1 MSLSGRVARRC
12 GCIRLFFPGD
22 VGHFFFHTSGTE
34 WKQEFSLL
42 AVGQDGMVEVT
53 WREDF
58 ALDET
63 KVLMDV
69 RVTRL

>member
-1 MSLSGRVARRC
+1 MSQSGRVARRY
-12 GCIRLFFPGD
+12 GCIRLFFPRD

-42 AVGQDGMVEVT
+42 AVRQDGMVQVT
-53 WREDF
+53 WRQDF

-63 KVLMDV
+63 KVLTDV
-69 RVTRL
+69 GVTRL

>member
-1 MSLSGRVARRC
+1 LFVGVIAF
-12 GCIRLFFPGD
+12 GCSFPGTFW
-22 VGHFFFHTSGTE
+22 HFFFHTSGTE
-34 WKQEFSLL
+34 GKEQFSLL
-42 AVGQDGMVEVT
+42 TVRQDGMVEVT

-69 RVTRL
+69 GVTRL